1 VFCKNCGT
9 ELPEDS
15 QFCRKCGQALGTVAV
30 SSSGAAAA
38 SAPTHVD
45 KPKPKLARSPFV
57 VAGVL
62 VLVLLIYGYNASQKA
77 NPNRDANPIEKLT
90 KALHTEDLSKSA
102 LLVNAAGFAY
112 FKLDVPSGVS
122 TVRLQGNFTANGG
135 TGNDVE
141 VYVFA
146 ENDYVNWQN
155 RHSAQTLY
163 NSGKVTVGNFNVA
176 LPSDAGTYMVFNNRF
191 SVFTQKSVQVNASL
205 TYYQ

>member
-112 FKLDVPSGVS
+112 FKLDVRPEF
-122 TVRLQGNFTANGG
+122 RLCGSKATLLRTAGRGTMWKFTCS
-135 TGNDVE
+135 
-141 VYVFA
+141 
-146 ENDYVNWQN
+146 Q
-155 RHSAQTLY
+155 R
-163 NSGKVTVGNFNVA
+163 
-176 LPSDAGTYMVFNNRF
+176 MIM
-191 SVFTQKSVQVNASL
+191 
-205 TYYQ
+205 